1 MNALGLISAKSNKQ
15 FVVVKS
21 NVTRWRIYDIIS
33 MMFKTICYNL
43 LQDNRKEINQIIFD
57 SDASANNTLTAADPL
72 DLDKNA
78 DPLDLDSDMTA
89 NQRNQERT
97 VARQQLAGHNAESS
111 NDKEE
116 DEDREEVV
124 EEEEKEVEDEVV
136 RDCSDVQM
144 RRESQESED
153 RGKEDE
159 QSWRMKR
166 DEGRMEEEEE
176 DEDAVK
182 DRLCR
187 LVAHAR
193 YAYFSSTDD
202 DLDKTELSEGE
213 WEEDEDEDE
222 EWRNDKTVALSL
234 KICQLEKEV
243 RASQFS
249 STEDELDRVGVQE
262 EDDGEQE
269 ELAVKVCKLAH
280 QANATLFSSTEEE
293 LDGTGGGEETGE
305 VEEESLWTFQ
315 AEKAARAAHL
325 SSLVRTSRFSST
337 EDEQDVENGG
347 GEVKGPT
354 GPNWERRESF
364 GDLDVKMFDLRV
376 EIENRGENETWG
388 DSLDSQR
395 TDKKEE
401 EEKSDHIEPEDEIME
416 TEPLTVKEMEESPE
430 TREGGGEE
438 SNEEDEEFARM
449 INSMLTMTLED
460 MQGGEVNAE
469 APEKDKNNRELDEKL
484 KEGSESMSE
493 GLRAESAVMETV
505 TETVGASPPSG
516 NKNEETESKRGEVMR
531 SRQEDA
537 AVVTVK
543 DDRDRT
549 VGAVTE
555 NERTDESLE
564 EDKEE
569 IAAVVEDTSVLGP
582 LTPQEVQLVR
592 QSTGI

>member
-1 MNALGLISAKSNKQ
+1 MIS
-15 FVVVKS
+15 
-21 NVTRWRIYDIIS
+21 
-33 MMFKTICYNL
+33 KTICSNL
-43 LQDNRKEINQIIFD
+43 LQDNREEIDQIVCD
-57 SDASANNTLTAADPL
+57 SDALADDTLTAAA
-72 DLDKNA
+72 KNA
-78 DPLDLDSDMTA
+78 DPLDLDSDVTA
-89 NQRNQERT
+89 EQRNQERT
-97 VARQQLAGHNAESS
+97 VAGQQLAGHNAESS
-111 NDKEE
+111 TDEEE

-124 EEEEKEVEDEVV
+124 EEEEEENEVEDEVV

-153 RGKEDE
+153 RGEEDE
-159 QSWRMKR
+159 QSWGMEL
-166 DEGRMEEEEE
+166 DEGRMEDEEE

-193 YAYFSSTDD
+193 FTYFSSTDD
-202 DLDKTELSEGE
+202 DLDKTGLSEGE
-213 WEEDEDEDE
+213 WEEVQDE
-222 EWRNDKTVALSL
+222 ERRNNKTVALSL

-293 LDGTGGGEETGE
+293 LDGAGGGGEETGE

-315 AEKAARAAHL
+315 TEKAARAAHL

-337 EDEQDVENGG
+337 EDEQDVENAE
-347 GEVKGPT
+347 GEVKGLT
-354 GPNWERRESF
+354 GTNWERRESF
-364 GDLDVKMFDLRV
+364 GDLDVKMFDLRD
-376 EIENRGENETWG
+376 EIEISGEKETWG

-401 EEKSDHIEPEDEIME
+401 EEEKSDYIEPEDERME

-438 SNEEDEEFARM
+438 SNEEDEEFDRM

-469 APEKDKNNRELDEKL
+469 APEIDKTRKEPDEKMT
-484 KEGSESMSE
+484 EGSESTSG
-493 GLRAESAVMETV
+493 GLRAESAVVETV
-505 TETVGASPPSG
+505 METVGASPSSG
-516 NKNEETESKRGEVMR
+516 NKNEETESQRGEVMR

-543 DDRDRT
+543 DDRGGT
-549 VGAVTE
+549 VGVVKE

-569 IAAVVEDTSVLGP
+569 NAAVVEDTPVPEGP
-582 LTPQEVQLVR
+582 LTPQEIQLVR
-592 QSTGI
+592 Q

>member
-1 MNALGLISAKSNKQ
+1 M
-15 FVVVKS
+15 
-21 NVTRWRIYDIIS
+21 IY
-33 MMFKTICYNL
+33 KTICSNL
-43 LQDNRKEINQIIFD
+43 LQDNRKEIDQIVFN
-57 SDASANNTLTAADPL
+57 SDALADDTLTAAA
-72 DLDKNA
+72 KNA
-78 DPLDLDSDMTA
+78 DPLDLDSDVTA
-89 NQRNQERT
+89 NQRNQGCT

-111 NDKEE
+111 TDEEE
-116 DEDREEVV
+116 DEDREDVV
-124 EEEEKEVEDEVV
+124 EEEEKEEKDEVV
-136 RDCSDVQM
+136 RDFSDVQM

-153 RGKEDE
+153 RGEGDE
-159 QSWRMKR
+159 QSWGMEL
-166 DEGRMEEEEE
+166 DEGRMEDEEE

-193 YAYFSSTDD
+193 FTYFSSTDD
-202 DLDKTELSEGE
+202 NLDKTRLSVGE
-213 WEEDEDEDE
+213 WEEGEDE
-222 EWRNDKTVALSL
+222 ERRNDKTVALSL

-262 EDDGEQE
+262 AGDGEQE
-269 ELAVKVCKLAH
+269 QLAVKVCKLAH

-293 LDGTGGGEETGE
+293 LDRAGGGEEMGE

-315 AEKAARAAHL
+315 TEKAARAAHL
-325 SSLVRTSRFSST
+325 SSLVRTSRFSSS
-337 EDEQDVENGG
+337 EDEQNVENCEW
-347 GEVKGPT
+347 EVKGPT
-354 GPNWERRESF
+354 GTNSERRESF
-364 GDLDVKMFDLRV
+364 GDLDVKMFDLRD
-376 EIENRGENETWG
+376 EIEISGEKETWG

-401 EEKSDHIEPEDEIME
+401 EEEKSDYIEPEDERME

-438 SNEEDEEFARM
+438 SNEEDEEFDRM

-460 MQGGEVNAE
+460 MQGGEVNTE
-469 APEKDKNNRELDEKL
+469 APENDKTNQEPDEKM
-484 KEGSESMSE
+484 KKGSESASE
-493 GLRAESAVMETV
+493 GWRGESAVMETV
-505 TETVGASPPSG
+505 MQTVGASPPSG
-516 NKNEETESKRGEVMR
+516 NKNEEAESQRGEVMC

-549 VGAVTE
+549 VGVVRE
-555 NERTDESLE
+555 NKRTDESLE

-569 IAAVVEDTSVLGP
+569 NAAVVEDTSVPEGP

-592 QSTGI
+592 P

>member
-1 MNALGLISAKSNKQ
+1 M
-15 FVVVKS
+15 
-21 NVTRWRIYDIIS
+21 
-33 MMFKTICYNL
+33 
-43 LQDNRKEINQIIFD
+43 LQDNRQEIDQIVFD
-57 SDASANNTLTAADPL
+57 SDALADDTLTAAAKNT
-72 DLDKNA
+72 DL
-78 DPLDLDSDMTA
+78 LDLDSNVTA

-97 VARQQLAGHNAESS
+97 VTQQQLTGHNESS
-111 NDKEE
+111 TDEE
-116 DEDREEVV
+116 EDDEDREEVV
-124 EEEEKEVEDEVV
+124 EEDKEVEDEVV

-153 RGKEDE
+153 RGEEDE
-159 QSWRMKR
+159 QSWGMEL
-166 DEGRMEEEEE
+166 DEGRMEDEEE

-193 YAYFSSTDD
+193 FTYFSSTDD
-202 DLDKTELSEGE
+202 DLDKTGLSEGE
-213 WEEDEDEDE
+213 WEEGEDE
-222 EWRNDKTVALSL
+222 ERRNDKTVALSL

-293 LDGTGGGEETGE
+293 LDGAGGGEETGE

-315 AEKAARAAHL
+315 TEKAARAAHL

-337 EDEQDVENGG
+337 EDEQDGENGG
-347 GEVKGPT
+347 GKVKGPT
-354 GPNWERRESF
+354 GTNWERRESF

-376 EIENRGENETWG
+376 EIENSGEKETWG
-388 DSLDSQR
+388 DSLDRQR
-395 TDKKEE
+395 TDKKEDE
-401 EEKSDHIEPEDEIME
+401 EEKSDYIEPEDERME

-438 SNEEDEEFARM
+438 SNEEDEEFDRM

-469 APEKDKNNRELDEKL
+469 APENYKTNQEPDRKM
-484 KEGSESMSE
+484 KEGSESTSE

-516 NKNEETESKRGEVMR
+516 NKNEEMDSQKGEVMR
-531 SRQEDA
+531 SRQEDT
-537 AVVTVK
+537 AVANVM
-543 DDRDRT
+543 DDRDGT
-549 VGAVTE
+549 VGVVRE

-564 EDKEE
+564 KEQE
-569 IAAVVEDTSVLGP
+569 ENAAVVEEASVLEGP

-592 QSTGI
+592 Q

>member
-1 MNALGLISAKSNKQ
+1 MARHQNINSWALISAKSNKS

-21 NVTRWRIYDIIS
+21 NVRRWRIYNIFS
-33 MMFKTICYNL
+33 MMYKTICSYF
-43 LQDNRKEINQIIFD
+43 LQDNRKEIDQIVFD
-57 SDASANNTLTAADPL
+57 SDALADDTLTAAA
-72 DLDKNA
+72 KNA
-78 DPLDLDSDMTA
+78 DPLDLDSDVTA

-97 VARQQLAGHNAESS
+97 VAQQQLAGHNAESS
-111 NDKEE
+111 TDEEE

-144 RRESQESED
+144 RRASQESED
-153 RGKEDE
+153 RGEEDE
-159 QSWRMKR
+159 QSWGMEL
-166 DEGRMEEEEE
+166 DEGKMEDEEE

-193 YAYFSSTDD
+193 FTYFSSTDD
-202 DLDKTELSEGE
+202 DLDKSGLSEGE
-213 WEEDEDEDE
+213 WEEGEDE
-222 EWRNDKTVALSL
+222 EQGNDKAVALSL

-293 LDGTGGGEETGE
+293 LDGAGGGEETGE

-315 AEKAARAAHL
+315 TEKAARAAHL

-337 EDEQDVENGG
+337 EDEQDAENGG

-354 GPNWERRESF
+354 GTNWERRESF
-364 GDLDVKMFDLRV
+364 GDLDVKMFDLRD
-376 EIENRGENETWG
+376 EIENSGEKETWG

-401 EEKSDHIEPEDEIME
+401 EEEKSDYIEPEDERIE

-438 SNEEDEEFARM
+438 SNEEDEEFDRM

-469 APEKDKNNRELDEKL
+469 APENDKTNREPDGKM
-484 KEGSESMSE
+484 KEGSESTSE
-493 GLRAESAVMETV
+493 GLRAEATVVEMV
-505 TETVGASPPSG
+505 TEPVGASPPFG
-516 NKNEETESKRGEVMR
+516 NKNEETESQQGEVMR
-531 SRQEDA
+531 SRQEDI

-543 DDRDRT
+543 DDRDGT
-549 VGAVTE
+549 VGVVRE
-555 NERTDESLE
+555 NERGLE

-569 IAAVVEDTSVLGP
+569 NAAVVEDTSVPEGP

-592 QSTGI
+592 Q

>member
-1 MNALGLISAKSNKQ
+1 
-15 FVVVKS
+15 
-21 NVTRWRIYDIIS
+21 
-33 MMFKTICYNL
+33 MFKTVCYNL
-43 LQDNRKEINQIIFD
+43 LQDNRKEIDQIVFD
-57 SDASANNTLTAADPL
+57 SDASADDTLTAAA
-72 DLDKNA
+72 KNA
-78 DPLDLDSDMTA
+78 DPLDLDSDVTA

-97 VARQQLAGHNAESS
+97 VAWQQLAGHNAESS

-124 EEEEKEVEDEVV
+124 EEEEKEVEDKVV

-153 RGKEDE
+153 RGEEDE
-159 QSWRMKR
+159 QSWGMEL
-166 DEGRMEEEEE
+166 DEGRMEDEEE

-193 YAYFSSTDD
+193 FTYFSSTDD
-202 DLDKTELSEGE
+202 DLDKTGLSEGE
-213 WEEDEDEDE
+213 WEEGEDE

-249 STEDELDRVGVQE
+249 STEDELDRVGIQE
-262 EDDGEQE
+262 EDGGEQD

-293 LDGTGGGEETGE
+293 LDEAGGGEETGE

-354 GPNWERRESF
+354 EPNWERRESF
-364 GDLDVKMFDLRV
+364 GDLDVNMFDLRV
-376 EIENRGENETWG
+376 EIENSGEKETWG

-401 EEKSDHIEPEDEIME
+401 EEKSDYIEPEDERME

-438 SNEEDEEFARM
+438 SNEEDEEFDRM

-469 APEKDKNNRELDEKL
+469 APENYKTNREPHEKM
-484 KEGSESMSE
+484 KEGSESTSE
-493 GLRAESAVMETV
+493 GLKAESAVMETV

-516 NKNEETESKRGEVMR
+516 NKNEQIESQRGEVMR

-537 AVVTVK
+537 AVVTIK
-543 DDRDRT
+543 DDRDGT
-549 VGAVTE
+549 VGAVKE

-569 IAAVVEDTSVLGP
+569 NAAVVEETSVLEGP

-592 QSTGI
+592 Q

>member
-1 MNALGLISAKSNKQ
+1 
-15 FVVVKS
+15 
-21 NVTRWRIYDIIS
+21 
-33 MMFKTICYNL
+33 MFKTICCNL
-43 LQDNRKEINQIIFD
+43 LQDNRKEIDQIVFD
-57 SDASANNTLTAADPL
+57 SDALADDTLTAVA
-72 DLDKNA
+72 KNA
-78 DPLDLDSDMTA
+78 DTLDLDSDVTV

-97 VARQQLAGHNAESS
+97 VAQQQLAGHNAESS
-111 NDKEE
+111 TDEE

-124 EEEEKEVEDEVV
+124 EEEEEKEVEDEVV
-136 RDCSDVQM
+136 RDCSDVLM
-144 RRESQESED
+144 RREFQESED
-153 RGKEDE
+153 RVEEDE
-159 QSWRMKR
+159 QSWGMEL

-193 YAYFSSTDD
+193 FTYFSSTDD
-202 DLDKTELSEGE
+202 DLDKTGLSEGE
-213 WEEDEDEDE
+213 WEEGEDE
-222 EWRNDKTVALSL
+222 ERRNDKTVALSL

-249 STEDELDRVGVQE
+249 STEDELDRVGVPE

-293 LDGTGGGEETGE
+293 LDGAGGGEETG
-305 VEEESLWTFQ
+305 EEESLWTFQ
-315 AEKAARAAHL
+315 TEKAARAAHL

-337 EDEQDVENGG
+337 GDEQDAENGG

-354 GPNWERRESF
+354 GTNWERRESF
-364 GDLDVKMFDLRV
+364 GDLDVKMFDLRD
-376 EIENRGENETWG
+376 EIENSGEKETWG

-401 EEKSDHIEPEDEIME
+401 EEEKSDYIEPEDERME

-430 TREGGGEE
+430 TSEGGGEE
-438 SNEEDEEFARM
+438 SNEEDEEFDRM

-460 MQGGEVNAE
+460 MQGGEVKAE
-469 APEKDKNNRELDEKL
+469 APENAKTNRELDVKI
-484 KEGSESMSE
+484 KEGNESTSE
-493 GLRAESAVMETV
+493 GLRAESAVMEMV
-505 TETVGASPPSG
+505 TETVGSSPPSG
-516 NKNEETESKRGEVMR
+516 NKNEEMESQQGEVMR

-543 DDRDRT
+543 DDRDGT
-549 VGAVTE
+549 VGVVRE
-555 NERTDESLE
+555 NERTDEE
-564 EDKEE
+564 DKEDKEE
-569 IAAVVEDTSVLGP
+569 NAAVVDDTSVPGGP
-582 LTPQEVQLVR
+582 PTPQEVQLVR
-592 QSTGI
+592 Q